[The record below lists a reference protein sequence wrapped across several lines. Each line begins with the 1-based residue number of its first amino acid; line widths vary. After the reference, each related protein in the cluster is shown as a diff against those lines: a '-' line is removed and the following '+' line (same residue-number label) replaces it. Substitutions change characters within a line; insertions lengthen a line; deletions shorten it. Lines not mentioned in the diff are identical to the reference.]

1 MYGQYKEDLGRFART
16 HAQKLID
23 GKLQKRERKFILPEK
38 YQRKLTGLFLF
49 LFFISP
55 FPYAINIVLDFFSF
69 LLFLRNFDK
78 KKNERCA
85 RLRM

>member
-49 LFFISP
+49 YFTLSLCDQYCSGFFLFS
-55 FPYAINIVLDFFSF
+55 S
-69 LLFLRNFDK
+69 LLEKF
-78 KKNERCA
+78 
-85 RLRM
+85 